1 MELIL
6 AKEFTFGMKALE
18 KAYERTGGRG
28 NGGLLGICFFT

>member
-18 KAYERTGGRG
+18 KAYERTGGRVPR
-28 NGGLLGICFFT
+28 C